1 MAKKAAAGPS
11 KSEVIRKYKEDHPE
25 AGPTA
30 IAEALTKEGHKVS
43 PAFVSTILSNAKKGG
58 KAAAAPK
65 AKRGRKPGSGKKA
78 APAAAASSSSLDT
91 LLQAKKLADQMGGIE
106 KAKAALD
113 TLAKL
118 LG

>member
-11 KSEVIRKYKEDHPE
+11 KSEVIRKYKADHPE
-25 AGPTA
+25 LGPTA

-43 PAFVSTILSNAKKGG
+43 PAFVSTILSNAKKGA
-58 KAAAAPK
+58 KAGAAPK

-78 APAAAASSSSLDT
+78 AAGPAAGDSSLDT
-91 LLQAKKLADQMGGIE
+91 LIAAKKLADQMGGIA